1 MEFSEILKNL
11 IEENNIKK
19 THLAEYL
26 GLRASAVSSW
36 LSGESY
42 PSFKSVL
49 KLCEIFNITP
59 DKIFGFEEIDDAYKL
74 EKQVDNI
81 QTKIDC
87 IVNDFCNI
95 CETLEYTQNK
105 LERMKKV

>member
-11 IEENNIKK
+11 LEENDMKK
-19 THLAEYL
+19 TDLAIYL
-26 GLRASAVSSW
+26 GRRASAITSW
-36 LSGESY
+36 LKGESY
-42 PSFKSVL
+42 PSFESVL

-59 DKIFGFEEIDDAYKL
+59 NQIFGFEEIDDAYKL

-81 QTKIDC
+81 QTKIDY

-95 CETLEYTQNK
+95 CETLEYTQKK